1 MTTNEQLREIAEA
14 SSLSRKDLA
23 KILEVSPETVRNW
36 LRDPQTSN
44 YRSMPGPMLKLL
56 KMIVR
61 S

>member
-1 MTTNEQLREIAEA
+1 MTTNEQLREIAET

-23 KILEVSPETVRNW
+23 TILEVSPETVRNW
-36 LRDPQTSN
+36 LRDPQTRN

-56 KMIVR
+56 KIVVG

>member
-1 MTTNEQLREIAEA
+1 MTTNEQLREIAET

-36 LRDPQTSN
+36 LRDPETSN
-44 YRSMPGPMLKLL
+44 YRAMPGPMLKLL
-56 KMIVR
+56 KIVVN

>member
-1 MTTNEQLREIAEA
+1 MTTNEQLREIAET

-36 LRDPQTSN
+36 LRDPATSN
-44 YRSMPGPMLKLL
+44 YRAMPGPMLKLL
-56 KMIVR
+56 KIVVN